1 MLALAFRQLRADLG
15 RSVLTCVGIASVFG
29 VILVLQGFREGLDSQ
44 LRSIALER
52 GAHLVA
58 TQAGVENMVGA
69 RSVIPQMARGQVEA
83 VDGVR
88 VAHPMATLPVI
99 YEEDGRKSAVF
110 LAVVDSIG
118 APDSLLAGR
127 RLVADG
133 EILADESLANV
144 FELELGDDLTIA
156 GYAFEI
162 VGIVEPTAALW
173 TSFAFTNY
181 DSLIEFYFESDLAD
195 DLSAFPL
202 LSYLLIRTEDGADR
216 DVVRRAVEARVP
228 DVDVFTPEELAQ
240 NDEELGETMMGAI
253 LVVLIGVGYA
263 TGVLVIALFMF
274 TTAEGR
280 RRDLGVLKALGF
292 SNGAILRSVVAETVI
307 LTALAVPAGIGLARA
322 VAAAVAANLP
332 MYLILPTVPAPLVQ
346 AVVACGVFA
355 LVGSVAPLRLIRDID
370 PAEVFRA

>member
-1 MLALAFRQLRADLG
+1 MLKLAFKQLRADPG
-15 RSVLTCVGIASVFG
+15 RSVLTCVGIASVFA
-29 VILVLQGFREGLDSQ
+29 VMLVLQGFREGLDSQ

-52 GAHLVA
+52 GADLVA

-69 RSVIPQMARGQVEA
+69 RSVIPQMARAQVEA

-88 VAHPMATLPVI
+88 VAHPMTALPVI
-99 YEEDGRKSAVF
+99 YEKDGRKSAIF

-127 RLVADG
+127 RLEGDREVLVDG
-133 EILADESLANV
+133 SLAGL
-144 FELELGDDLTIA
+144 FDLRPGDALTVA

-162 VGIVEPTAALW
+162 VGVVEPTAALW

-202 LSYLLIRTEDGADR
+202 LSYLLIRLEDGADR
-216 DVVRRAVEARVP
+216 DVVRRAVEAQVP
-228 DVDVFTPEELAQ
+228 DVDVFTPEELAR

-263 TGVLVIALFMF
+263 AGLLVIALFMF

-292 SNGAILRSVVAETVI
+292 SNGAILRSVVSETVT
-307 LTALAVPAGIGLARA
+307 LTALAVPVGIVLAEA
-322 VAAAVAANLP
+322 VAAAVAAEMP
-332 MYLILPTVPAPLVQ
+332 MYLILPAEPAPLVQ
-346 AVVACGVFA
+346 AIAGCGVFA
-355 LVGSVAPLRLIRDID
+355 LAGSAAPLRFIRDID